1 MKHRALACLSVVAVL
16 AVAGGGV
23 AEAHDKT
30 FSTRVQALAAIL
42 KEGTNEVTVSGRVIS
57 RREQCVADRRVKIFA
72 VLDEDGSRELKDI
85 VRTSHNGF
93 FGTHQDFTNARN
105 ALLRATPKNIGRGTH
120 RHMCGAASDDFP
132 EPEPEPEPEQP

>member
-1 MKHRALACLSVVAVL
+1 MKHRALACLSAVAVL
-16 AVAGGGV
+16 AIGGGGGV

-85 VRTSHNGF
+85 VRTSPNGF
-93 FGTHQDFTNARN
+93 FGTHQDFTGAENAV
-105 ALLRATPKNIGRGTH
+105 LRATPKNVGRGSH
-120 RHMCGAASDDFP
+120 RHVCRGASDDFP
-132 EPEPEPEPEQP
+132 EPQPEPEQP